1 MDALRQL
8 DHWPVGTAAA
18 AVLRHDGGHDGEKA
32 SQVSQVGLSG
42 DPEVPFRLASVS
54 KTMSAY
60 ALLVAVEEGALAL
73 DDPAGP
79 EGSTVAHLLAHVSG
93 LAFASSRVLAR
104 PGTRRIY
111 SNAGF
116 DELGRHLEQVTDIPF
131 ATYLAEA
138 VFVPLGMKAAALAG
152 SPAFGVLATL
162 ADVTAFAAELLAP
175 TLVSAATFERATSV
189 AFPGLHG
196 ILPGFGAQNPND
208 WGLGFEIRGHK
219 SPHWTAPANS
229 PRTFGHF
236 GRSGTFL
243 WVDPEASVACVA
255 LTDRDFGEWAAAAW
269 PVLSAGVLAEL
280 GVRAD
285 SGA

>member
-8 DHWPVGTAAA
+8 NQWPVGSVSAV
-18 AVLRHDGGHDGEKA
+18 VLRRAGDA
-32 SQVSQVGLSG
+32 VTQVGVSG
-42 DPEVPFRLASVS
+42 DPELPFRLASVS

-60 ALLVAVEEGALAL
+60 AMLVAVEEGAVAL

-79 EGSTVAHLLAHVSG
+79 EGSTVAHLLAHASG

-116 DELGRHLEQVTDIPF
+116 DELGRHLERVTEIPF

-138 VFVPLGMKAAALAG
+138 VFEPLGMKTAALTD
-152 SPAFGVLATL
+152 SPAFGVTASL
-162 ADVTAFAAELLAP
+162 ADVAAFAAELLAP
-175 TLVSAATFERATSV
+175 TLLSAQTFALATSV
-189 AFPGLHG
+189 VFPGLTG
-196 ILPGFGAQNPND
+196 ILPGFGGQDPND

-219 SPHWTAPANS
+219 SPHWTAAANS
-229 PRTFGHF
+229 PATFGHF

-243 WVDPEASVACVA
+243 WVDPEVRVACVA

-269 PVLSAGVLAEL
+269 PVLSRDVLAEL
-280 GVRAD
+280 AASTD
-285 SGA
+285 SVA